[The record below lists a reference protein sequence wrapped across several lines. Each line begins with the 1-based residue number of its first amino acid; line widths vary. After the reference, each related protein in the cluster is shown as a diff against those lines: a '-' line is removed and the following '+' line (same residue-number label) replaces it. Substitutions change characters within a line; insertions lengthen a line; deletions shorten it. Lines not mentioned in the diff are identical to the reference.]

1 MVASMGYDNYIEDQY
16 EVPFLAK
23 ILHSLPHLNISLHR
37 TNNTFRPTDEIY
49 LEVRLHFFLLPQP
62 ECVYKGIFQLQSL
75 GLLGSIPAAALII
88 SLFCLLLYL
97 MSRCCDRKPRP
108 AHSITSLKVTLS
120 IVTVLCCAAI
130 GLGEFKSSIKA
141 NFLFFLYS
149 FAFIDTH
156 KVFFFSHIRYCSL
169 FSHITH
175 PHNSHE
181 LFYHL
186 SLSLILMSRLFF
198 IPFMFFFLY
207 F

>member
-1 MVASMGYDNYIEDQY
+1 MVANIMGYDNNIEDQY

-23 ILHSLPHLNISLHR
+23 ILHSLPHLNITLHR

-49 LEVRLHFFLLPQP
+49 LEVRLHFFSFPSP
-62 ECVYKGIFQLQSL
+62 IWSSSSCFGYKEFFQLQSL

-130 GLGEFKSSIKA
+130 GLGEFKNSIKA
-141 NFLFFLYS
+141 NFSFFFRFILLLSLTHIKFFFLS
-149 FAFIDTH
+149 R
-156 KVFFFSHIRYCSL
+156 IRYCSL
-169 FSHITH
+169 LVASH
-175 PHNSHE
+175 PH
-181 LFYHL
+181 
-186 SLSLILMSRLFF
+186 MSFF
-198 IPFMFFFLY
+198 IFHCRSF
-207 F
+207 